1 MYFVLVY
8 YYNNY
13 KKFWAIILLRANG
26 FSTIDFVTA
35 MPMAVLMGFR
45 KNRVQTVVDQFWNRE
60 SSSSF
65 LQMFAHF
72 MYYFDM
78 LYGIII

>member
-13 KKFWAIILLRANG
+13 KKFWAIILLRANW

-35 MPMAVLMGFR
+35 MPMAKPMGFR

-60 SSSSF
+60 SSSSS

-72 MYYFDM
+72 MYHFDM